1 MLDVIGEPL
10 ALALVGGFG
19 GVLLGLAAR
28 IGRFCT
34 LGAIEDALY
43 GGDTR
48 RLRMW
53 VLAIGLSII
62 AGFLANAAGIA
73 TLDASIYLSVAW
85 APLASVLG
93 GLTFGY
99 GMALAGN
106 CGYGALARLGGG
118 DFRSFL
124 IVLVMGLAA
133 YATIAGPLAYLRVA
147 AFPFQSADTPQ
158 GIAHVIGQTFAIG
171 PTLPALLI
179 GGAFVASALA
189 NKSFRQTKG
198 MVFWPAAIALAIV
211 SAWIGTSWISANGF
225 AHSSVVSHTF
235 AAPVGESMLWVMTA
249 SGRSLSFGVGSV
261 VGVLCGAFAGSL
273 IKGHFRWEACEDPRE
288 LRRQI
293 IGAALMGVGAVVAF
307 GCTVGQGL
315 SAFSVLAF
323 SAPVTA
329 AAVFAGAALGLRQLI
344 TGFLPA
350 E

>member
-28 IGRFCT
+28 FGRFCT

-53 VLAIGLSII
+53 ALAIGLSII
-62 AGFLANAAGIA
+62 AGFLANAAGLA
-73 TLDASIYLSVAW
+73 TLEASIYLSVTW

-147 AFPFQSADTPQ
+147 VFPFAQADAPQ
-158 GIAHVIGQTFAIG
+158 GIAHVIGNVFAIG

-179 GGAFVASALA
+179 GSTLAALAMA

-198 MVFWPAAIALAIV
+198 MVLWSAAIALAIA
-211 SAWIGTSWISANGF
+211 SAWIGTSWVAANGF
-225 AHSSVVSHTF
+225 APTPVVSHTF

-249 SGRSLSFGVGSV
+249 SARSLSFGVGSV
-261 VGVLCGAFAGSL
+261 VGVLFGAFAGSL

-293 IGAALMGVGAVVAF
+293 IGAVLMGVGAVVAF